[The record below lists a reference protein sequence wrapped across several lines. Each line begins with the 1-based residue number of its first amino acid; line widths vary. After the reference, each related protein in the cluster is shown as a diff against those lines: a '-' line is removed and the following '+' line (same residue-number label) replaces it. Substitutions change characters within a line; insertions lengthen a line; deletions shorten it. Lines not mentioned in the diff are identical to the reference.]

1 MRNMPKKMIN
11 NIEINYELDGTGE
24 EVLVMLNGIMMSTAS
39 WAAHVPFYTAN
50 GLSVLRVDFRD
61 QGQSGRAE
69 KPYTIE
75 QHAEDL
81 AELLNKLGLN
91 PVHLHGIS
99 YGGQVALL
107 FALKYY
113 KMVRSLIIANTVPRL
128 TNYLRGIGEGWDEAA
143 RLKDGRAFFRLIAPS
158 IYSNLFF
165 ESNREFLKERENM
178 LGDMLDPS
186 WFDAYLR
193 LSSSNSDF
201 NVLERL
207 PEIKAP
213 TLFMAADRDAV
224 TPVEEMRAMRDR
236 IAGSAFVMIPDS
248 GHVSC
253 YEKMDEYN
261 LLILGFISLVRAKAK
276 REQGDC

>member
-1 MRNMPKKMIN
+1 MPKTMIN
-11 NIEINYELDGTGE
+11 NIEINYELDGSGE
-24 EVLVMLNGIMMSTAS
+24 EVLVLLNGIMMSTVS
-39 WAAHVPFYTAN
+39 WTEHVPFYIAN
-50 GLSVLRVDFRD
+50 GLRVLRVDFRD
-61 QGQSGRAE
+61 QGRSGRAAE
-69 KPYTIE
+69 PYTID
-75 QHAEDL
+75 QHVEDL
-81 AELLNKLGLN
+81 MELFQSLDLD

-107 FALKYY
+107 FALKYP
-113 KMVRSLIIANTVPRL
+113 KMVKSLIIANTVPRL
-128 TNYLRGIGEGWDEAA
+128 TSYLRGIGEAWDQAA
-143 RLKDGRAFFRLIAPS
+143 RLKDGRGFFRMIAPS

-165 ESNREFLKERENM
+165 ESNSQFLKERENM
-178 LGDMLDPS
+178 LADILDDG

-201 NVLERL
+201 ELLGRL
-207 PEIKAP
+207 SEIKAP

-236 IAGSAFVMIPDS
+236 INQARFVMIPDS

-261 LLILGFISLVRAKAK
+261 LIILGFIALLRA
-276 REQGDC
+276 